1 MLPVGSYLKLTRMKL
16 SNEQLDS
23 FIAVY
28 KQEYGITID
37 RAEAERQAMALITLV
52 RRIYRPMTKEKL
64 KQVVAK
70 MLENE

>member
-1 MLPVGSYLKLTRMKL
+1 MKL

>member
-1 MLPVGSYLKLTRMKL
+1 MKL

-23 FIAVY
+23 FIALY
-28 KQEYGITID
+28 MQEYGITID

-52 RRIYRPMTKEKL
+52 RRFYRPMAQETM

-70 MLENE
+70 ILENE